1 MNILRFPLLDEEQLT
16 DQFQQAMRLPVNEAG
31 EMRLRGALQ
40 ALMGELLLRNPKYDM
55 RAQSMLLAC
64 HLRLRALQNTVL
76 AGRGEEDFA
85 PQRCDLRSWFEDLC
99 AACDMLLHPLGRSV
113 ILEAP
118 EEPIE
123 AACAPRDIAW
133 LLLELICN
141 CARHC
146 EGEEI
151 RVAMDLKRK
160 RRGAN
165 HHSGQRRPA
174 ACFASVACEG
184 ELDLRRLHAAGQRPG
199 TGIAA
204 VQRTAYLHGGSM
216 MWLGRDGL
224 SIASLRI
231 PLRPCGAIPLAETP
245 DFVELL
251 SDQLSPVYT
260 ALAPAVPMVGNSI
273 SAGKK

>member
-16 DQFQQAMRLPVNEAG
+16 DQFQQTMRLPMNEAG

-40 ALMGELLLRNPKYDM
+40 ALMGELLRHNPKYDM
-55 RAQSMLLAC
+55 RVQSMLLAC
-64 HLRLRALQNTVL
+64 HLRLRALQNHVL
-76 AGRGEEDFA
+76 ASRRENDFA
-85 PQRCDLRSWFEDLC
+85 PQRCDLRAWFEDIC
-99 AACDMLLHPLGRSV
+99 AAADMLLHPLGRSV
-113 ILEAP
+113 VFNAP
-118 EEPIE
+118 EETVE

-141 CARHC
+141 CARHS

-151 RVAMDLKRK
+151 RVAMDIKRK
-160 RRGAN
+160 RHGMNYR
-165 HHSGQRRPA
+165 SGQHRPA
-174 ACFASVACEG
+174 ACFVNVACEG

-204 VQRTAYLHGGSM
+204 VQRIAYLHGGSM
-216 MWLGRDGL
+216 IWLGSGGR

-231 PLRPCGAIPLAETP
+231 PLRQSAKLPLAETP

-260 ALAPAVPMVGNSI
+260 ALAPAI
-273 SAGKK
+273 SVVE